1 MLLHPLHKYPSRVR
15 AVTHRHNLLA
25 LEQQDDLP
33 EAAADEDYYDAPP
46 PRKSAQRLVDISSI
60 IADYGQ
66 PPRQHPSHE
75 KQITAGTQIEEDKD
89 PVGEM
94 VVDGE
99 DVGSSESNA
108 EEQDE
113 DGMGEGKS
121 GDDDEEDED
130 EIEDDDD
137 DDDEG
142 SDLSEEFDVTP
153 FEHDC
158 LPEAAELIG
167 E

>member
-1 MLLHPLHKYPSRVR
+1 VLGG
-15 AVTHRHNLLA
+15 LA
-25 LEQQDDLP
+25 NTSMKLQDDLP
-33 EAAADEDYYDAPP
+33 EVTVDEDYYDAPP

-66 PPRQHPSHE
+66 PPRQAPSHE
-75 KQITAGTQIEEDKD
+75 KQIAAGMHIDEDKD
-89 PVGEM
+89 PGGDLAVKR
-94 VVDGE
+94 E
-99 DVGSSESNA
+99 DVASNDSNA

-137 DDDEG
+137 DDDGG
-142 SDLSEEFDVTP
+142 SDLSEEFDATP